1 MNARRRA
8 DWKAEISVK
17 VSPESPKPS
26 EKLMN
31 ISPEAPVMSPRTFFL
46 DKLVSSPLFYNKFFG
61 QTLATLIFEFL

>member
-17 VSPESPKPS
+17 VSPESPKAS

-31 ISPEAPVMSPRTFFL
+31 ISLEAPVTSPRTFFL
-46 DKLVSSPLFYNKFFG
+46 NELVSSLLFYNKFFG
-61 QTLATLIFEFL
+61 QTLATLIF